1 ILSPHKEYI
10 PLDVIQS
17 LPTTAKVTIVTNLDE
32 NTDGDW
38 ISSAVESQ
46 ANVEIRRFRDT
57 GTGIELPR
65 FIGVERENEEV
76 LIAAQDE
83 ATGEVVGILS
93 KSTYFAKLVSYI
105 VIADFARGR
114 SSQIK

>member
-1 ILSPHKEYI
+1 
-10 PLDVIQS
+10 
-17 LPTTAKVTIVTNLDE
+17 
-32 NTDGDW
+32 
-38 ISSAVESQ
+38 
-46 ANVEIRRFRDT
+46 
-57 GTGIELPR
+57 
-65 FIGVERENEEV
+65 
-76 LIAAQDE
+76 AAQDE